1 MYLKPFW
8 LWFEV
13 ESIIVWSW
21 SQHFLKKKV
30 NITFF
35 CFKKYPLDHYWVPH
49 GQRNNMSHFEKLTI
63 TILWKAIWE
72 KYCLFF
78 LQSLLR
84 HGWELLH
91 QNFVWAKKQTKDGYF
106 PKYPFLCAL
115 EFPAWFDMIISEL
128 ISIKY
133 FVLIP

>member
-1 MYLKPFW
+1 MDKEILFY
-8 LWFEV
+8 
-13 ESIIVWSW
+13 
-21 SQHFLKKKV
+21 
-30 NITFF
+30 
-35 CFKKYPLDHYWVPH
+35 Y
-49 GQRNNMSHFEKLTI
+49 FEKLTI

-72 KYCLFF
+72 KYYLFF
-78 LQSLLR
+78 LESLLR
-84 HGWELLH
+84 QGWELLH
-91 QNFVWAKKQTKDGYF
+91 QNFVWEKKQTKDGYF